1 MDQRENNEN
10 DNTRGFSGSKSVFHM
25 NPLLCMIVIT
35 VILMYAYGMII
46 AEHGYNNPMVQGFG
60 DKLVLAVLGFREE
73 VYPWSEIP
81 TMLILDEEDD
91 FPVPAEDPGQMI
103 LVGVENTSQLAAAG
117 FAVTEDFSGYI
128 YHSRRQ
134 PKELERGPGNHSFSE
149 QYVEY
154 HLALVNNPEPDAI
167 QIEDYLPSAPPE
179 FITVDETYF
188 ADAAFIGDSRMVG
201 VGEYANIGDADFLA
215 KISMT
220 IYNMMD
226 AKISLDGKNLTVRE
240 ALTDNHYGKIYL
252 MVGINEIGTA
262 DVPYFIRAYT
272 AVIDEIRQ
280 LQPDAIIIVQAIMH
294 VTGELS
300 RNDEYYNNEN
310 INARNEALKEL
321 ANGVDIFYID
331 VNEVYDDENGNLR
344 QDLSF
349 DNVHLLG
356 NCYGL
361 WHDFYMEHG
370 IVTDSAE

>member
-1 MDQRENNEN
+1 MNQKNKN
-10 DNTRGFSGSKSVFHM
+10 VFHI
-25 NPLLCMIVIT
+25 NPLLCMVVVT
-35 VILMYAYGMII
+35 VILLQVYGMII
-46 AEHGYNNPMVQGFG
+46 TEHGYNNPMVQGFA
-60 DKLVLAVLGFREE
+60 DKVVLAVLGFREE

-81 TMLILDEEDD
+81 TMLELEEDTD
-91 FPVPAEDPGQMI
+91 ITGLEENPGQLS
-103 LVGVENTSQLAAAG
+103 LVGVDNTSQLAAAG
-117 FAVTEDFSGYI
+117 LAGAENLSNI
-128 YHSRRQ
+128 SYHSRRQ

-154 HLALVNNPEPDAI
+154 YLALMNETEDDKIN
-167 QIEDYLPSAPPE
+167 IEDFIPSAAPE
-179 FITVDETYF
+179 FVTVDETYF

-201 VGEYANIGDADFLA
+201 VGEYAGIGDADFLA

-226 AKISLDGKNLTVRE
+226 TKISLDGENLTVRE
-240 ALTDNHYGKIYL
+240 ALTNNHYSKIYM

-262 DVPYFIRAYT
+262 DVAYFIRAYT

-300 RNDEYYNNEN
+300 RSDEYYNNEN

-370 IVTDSAE
+370 IVLDSEE

>member
-1 MDQRENNEN
+1 MNQREKN
-10 DNTRGFSGSKSVFHM
+10 VFHF
-25 NPLLCMIVIT
+25 NPLLCMIIVT
-35 VILMYAYGMII
+35 VILLQAYGMII
-46 AEHGYNNPMVQGFG
+46 TEHGYNNPMVQGFG

-81 TMLILDEEDD
+81 AMSVLEEDTD
-91 FPVPAEDPGQMI
+91 MDWLVDDPGEI
-103 LVGVENTSQLAAAG
+103 FVIGVGNTSQLATAG
-117 FAVTEDFSGYI
+117 FAETEDFSNYS

-154 HLALVNNPEPDAI
+154 HLALMNGTGDNMI
-167 QIEDYLPSAPPE
+167 NLEDYLPSVSPE

-188 ADAAFIGDSRMVG
+188 EDAAFIGDSRMVG
-201 VGEYANIGDADFLA
+201 VGEYAGIGDADFLA

-226 AKISLDGKNLTVRE
+226 TKISLDGENLTVRE
-240 ALTDNHYGKIYL
+240 ALTGNHYGKIYM

-272 AVIDEIRQ
+272 AVIEEIRQ
-280 LQPDAIIIVQAIMH
+280 LQPDAIIVVQAIMH

-300 RNDEYYNNEN
+300 DSDEYYNNEN

-361 WHDFYMEHG
+361 WHDFYMDHG
-370 IVTDSAE
+370 IVRENNAE